1 MSSMSWETTNP
12 AGHGRAARSATRRP
26 ATRRPAAGRPAAARP
41 AAAGPADGN
50 RTGRI
55 AAIGL
60 VALFGVAALALL
72 ASVLLRGGG
81 QAPDETAPQ
90 TAATAEQPAAEPP
103 AAMTAPAPAVTEQ
116 PALPAGSVR
125 FAGGETPQGES
136 ARNVIAKNWAP
147 AATAPDR
154 PAVDTA
160 RTASILSP
168 ATDVAVA
175 ETEQQAVEME
185 SRLAAAGAKDF
196 KVPDFTVPAPD
207 NDPAAVPVTV
217 ASATA
222 SPAEP
227 FPPVSELK
235 PGRAAK
241 WVNLRAGPDND
252 AAVLAVV
259 PYDAAILTQP
269 DCPHWCAV
277 VYDGRQGYIYKSFVV
292 HPGATAGG

>member
-1 MSSMSWETTNP
+1 MSSMSWETTSP
-12 AGHGRAARSATRRP
+12 AGRGRAARSAI
-26 ATRRPAAGRPAAARP
+26 RRPAARRPAAERPAAARP
-41 AAAGPADGN
+41 PAAGPADGN
-50 RTGRI
+50 STGRI

-60 VALFGVAALALL
+60 VALFAVAAVVLL
-72 ASVLLRGGG
+72 APVLLRGGG
-81 QAPDETAPQ
+81 PATSEIAPQ
-90 TAATAEQPAAEPP
+90 AAAAAEQPAAEPVV
-103 AAMTAPAPAVTEQ
+103 AETAPAPAAIEQ
-116 PALPAGSVR
+116 QALPAGSVR
-125 FAGGETPQGES
+125 FGRSEP
-136 ARNVIAKNWAP
+136 P
-147 AATAPDR
+147 AAAAPDR

-175 ETEQQAVEME
+175 ETEQQAVEIE

-196 KVPDFTVPAPD
+196 KVPDFKAPAPD

-217 ASATA
+217 AAATA

-227 FPPVSELK
+227 FPPVSQLK

-292 HPGATAGG
+292 HPGEPTADG

>member
-1 MSSMSWETTNP
+1 MPWETADF
-12 AGHGRAARSATRRP
+12 AG
-26 ATRRPAAGRPAAARP
+26 RRPAARPAI
-41 AAAGPADGN
+41 GN

-60 VALFGVAALALL
+60 VALFGVAAATLL
-72 ASVLLRGGG
+72 GSVLLRGGG
-81 QAPDETAPQ
+81 QV
-90 TAATAEQPAAEPP
+90 
-103 AAMTAPAPAVTEQ
+103 PAVTIPDEAAPQAAAQPVAAEQ
-116 PALPAGSVR
+116 TAVAEQAALPAGSVR
-125 FAGGETPQGES
+125 FAGGEAPQREI

-147 AATAPDR
+147 AAAAPDS

-168 ATDVAVA
+168 AGDVAVA

-185 SRLAAAGAKDF
+185 SRLAAEGAKDF
-196 KVPDFTVPAPD
+196 EVPAPD
-207 NDPAAVPVTV
+207 GDPAAVPVTV
-217 ASATA
+217 ASASS

-227 FPPVSELK
+227 FPPVSDLTQ
-235 PGRAAK
+235 GRTAK

-252 AAVLAVV
+252 ARVLTVV
-259 PYDAAILTQP
+259 PYDAEILTQP

-277 VYDGRQGYIYKSFVV
+277 VYDGRQGYIYKSFVI

>member
-1 MSSMSWETTNP
+1 MSSMSWETTSP
-12 AGHGRAARSATRRP
+12 ADRGRAARSV
-26 ATRRPAAGRPAAARP
+26 TRRPAARRPAAERPAAARP

-60 VALFGVAALALL
+60 VALFGVAALVLL
-72 ASVLLRGGG
+72 IPVLLRGGG
-81 QAPDETAPQ
+81 PAPQETAPQ
-90 TAATAEQPAAEPP
+90 TAATAEQSAAEPVAAITAPTP
-103 AAMTAPAPAVTEQ
+103 AAIEQ

-125 FAGGETPQGES
+125 FAGSE
-136 ARNVIAKNWAP
+136 AP

-154 PAVDTA
+154 PSVDTA

-185 SRLAAAGAKDF
+185 SRLAAAGARDF
-196 KVPDFTVPAPD
+196 KVPD

-227 FPPVSELK
+227 FPPVSDLK

-277 VYDGRQGYIYKSFVV
+277 VYDGRQGYIYKAFVV